1 MTLKFLL
8 TGIRTWRR
16 QESGNF
22 QSPGFSCLG
31 VQSHHAVNTKPEKQA
46 LARTLQH
53 KEKPLD

>member
-1 MTLKFLL
+1 MTLGFLL
-8 TGIRTWRR
+8 TGVRNWRG
-16 QESGNF
+16 QESGSF
-22 QSPGFSCLG
+22 QSPGFSSPG